1 MILEIVT
8 PEKILFK
15 GEVKLVKVPGSNGS
29 FAMLRSHAP
38 IISTLEKGILKV
50 LFENKEKYFELLET
64 AVVEN
69 HNDTVSI
76 LAENI
81 RETGPVNI

>member
-38 IISTLEKGILKV
+38 IISTLEKGIIKV